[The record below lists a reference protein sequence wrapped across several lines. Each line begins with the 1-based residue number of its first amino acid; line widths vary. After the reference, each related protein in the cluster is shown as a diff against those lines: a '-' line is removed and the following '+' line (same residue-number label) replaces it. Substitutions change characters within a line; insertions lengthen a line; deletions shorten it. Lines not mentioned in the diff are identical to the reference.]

1 MIDKGDRAGI
11 YTTVIVHLAV
21 LVVLLGSHLGGAV
34 EQEHSFI
41 LDFSKQEEVERLMQ
55 QAEQLRKEAEMKAA
69 ISEKLE
75 KQLAGAPAPR
85 NIAVDRGQLK
95 DDRGTDADQL
105 YKDAAKLARDL
116 KNGYTLPDDEVV
128 NVPGKKEKEKKDDE
142 AKPYSG
148 PSVVSWFLE
157 GRKASQPLPIPAYR
171 CLGGG
176 EVTVLIKV
184 DPQGNVIDARID
196 DAASTHDSC
205 LRNFAV
211 RAARMSKFSASPS
224 APARQEGNIVYQF
237 IAQ

>member
-1 MIDKGDRAGI
+1 MIDKGDRAGL
-11 YTTVIVHLAV
+11 YTTVIVHFAV
-21 LVVLLGSHLGGAV
+21 LVILLGGQLGGAV
-34 EQEHSFI
+34 ESEHSFI

-69 ISEKLE
+69 ISQKLE
-75 KQLAGAPAPR
+75 QQLASAPTPR
-85 NIAVDRGQLK
+85 NITVDRGQLK
-95 DDRGTDADQL
+95 DDRGTDADKL
-105 YKDAAKLARDL
+105 YKDAEKLAREL
-116 KNGYTLPDDEVV
+116 GAGYTLPDEDDVT
-128 NVPGKKEKEKKDDE
+128 VPGKKEKDKKEE
-142 AKPYSG
+142 ASKPYTG

-157 GRKASQPLPIPAYR
+157 GRKASKLPIPAYR

-196 DAASTHDSC
+196 DGASAHDSC

>member
-1 MIDKGDRAGI
+1 MIDKGDRAGL

-21 LVVLLGSHLGGAV
+21 LVVLLAFRLGGAV
-34 EQEHSFI
+34 ESEQSFI

-55 QAEQLRKEAEMKAA
+55 QAEQLRREAEMKAA
-69 ISEKLE
+69 IKEKLE
-75 KQLAGAPAPR
+75 AQLASAAAPR

-105 YKDAAKLARDL
+105 YKDAEKLAREL
-116 KNGYTLPDDEVV
+116 GAGYTLPDEDEVAL
-128 NVPGKKEKEKKDDE
+128 PGKKEEERKKEE
-142 AKPYSG
+142 SKPYNG

-157 GRKASQPLPIPAYR
+157 GRKASRLPIPAYR
-171 CLGGG
+171 CMGGG

-196 DAASTHDSC
+196 ESVSTNDSC

-211 RAARMSKFSASPS
+211 RAARMSRFSASPS
-224 APARQEGNIVYQF
+224 APPRQEGNIVYQF